1 MRGWG
6 ESSPSRR
13 FLGDPQ
19 RRETSSRGLIEN
31 RAPEDLLSCDVDR
44 VKGLALK
51 RYEDTLDALFC
62 AYLAWHCWRW
72 GKARNECFGDL
83 AHGYIV
89 VPKAAT

>member
-1 MRGWG
+1 
-6 ESSPSRR
+6 
-13 FLGDPQ
+13 
-19 RRETSSRGLIEN
+19 
-31 RAPEDLLSCDVDR
+31 VDR